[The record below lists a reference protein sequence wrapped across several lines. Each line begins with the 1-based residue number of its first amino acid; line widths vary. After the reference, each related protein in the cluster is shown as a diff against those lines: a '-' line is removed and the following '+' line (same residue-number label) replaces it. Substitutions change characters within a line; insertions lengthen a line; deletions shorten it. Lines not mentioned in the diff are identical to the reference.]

1 MRYPVVIETGNDKT
15 AFGVIVPDFPGVFSA
30 GDTLDEALA
39 QAEEAILFALED
51 VVSEGKDFPAASNL
65 ADLISGKDPRGGPR
79 HFPATR
85 WAWHVIDVD
94 TSRLTAKAI
103 RVNSTVPEPLLKMI
117 DRYVAEHPGESR
129 SGILVRGA
137 QAIINR

>member
-79 HFPATR
+79 HFPSTR

-103 RVNSTVPEPLLKMI
+103 RVNITVPEPLLKMI

>member
-39 QAEEAILFALED
+39 NAEEAILFALED
-51 VVSEGKDFPAASNL
+51 LVDEGKDFPAASNL
-65 ADLISGKDPRGGPR
+65 AHLISGKDAKGGPK
-79 HFPATR
+79 HFPPSK
-85 WAWHVIDVD
+85 WAWHIIDVD
-94 TSRLTAKAI
+94 TSRLTAKAV
-103 RVNSTVPEPLLKMI
+103 RVNITVPEPLLKMI

-137 QAIINR
+137 QAIIGR

>member
-1 MRYPVVIETGNDKT
+1 MRYPVVIETGNEET

-39 QAEEAILFALED
+39 HAEEAILFALED
-51 VVSEGKDFPAASNL
+51 IVSEGKDFPAASNL
-65 ADLISGKDPRGGPR
+65 ADLISGKDSKGGPR
-79 HFPATR
+79 LFPATR

-103 RVNSTVPEPLLKMI
+103 RVNITVPEPLLKMI